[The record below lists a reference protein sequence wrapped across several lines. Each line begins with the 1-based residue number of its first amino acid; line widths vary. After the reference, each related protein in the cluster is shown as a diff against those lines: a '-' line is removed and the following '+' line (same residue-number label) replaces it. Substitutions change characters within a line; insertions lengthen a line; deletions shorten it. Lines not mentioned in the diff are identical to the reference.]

1 MFRERRGARP
11 EPIKPEPRTHD
22 RDPAVSLGMMLAVI
36 AATGEF
42 IAMINAMTLGQPGE
56 VDAFGAG
63 FIAFVALG
71 LVFELIRRVRHL
83 ERRLNARDRLERVT
97 VRGEPDAGT

>member
-1 MFRERRGARP
+1 MFRERPGARP

-22 RDPAVSLGMMLAVI
+22 HDLLLSLGMMVTMI
-36 AATGEF
+36 AAVGEF

-71 LVFELIRRVRHL
+71 LVFELMRRVRHL

-97 VRGEPDAGT
+97 VRGEPDVGP